1 MNIIYFKLNST
12 ASFSKFDTGF
22 EVMSNNKKEKM
33 LEVKYNI
40 KSLISSIYECQKKI
54 IINRRFIR
62 ELESEGHNTLHL
74 LNENKNLED
83 QIAEYQKELRKK
95 YQFSY

>member
-1 MNIIYFKLNST
+1 
-12 ASFSKFDTGF
+12 
-22 EVMSNNKKEKM
+22 M

-62 ELESEGHNTLHL
+62 ELESESQSTAHL
-74 LNENKNLED
+74 ERENRDLESQILNF
-83 QIAEYQKELRKK
+83 QKELRKK

>member
-1 MNIIYFKLNST
+1 
-12 ASFSKFDTGF
+12 
-22 EVMSNNKKEKM
+22 M
-33 LEVKYNI
+33 LDVKYNI

-62 ELESEGHNTLHL
+62 DLESEGSDTAKLR
-74 LNENKNLED
+74 NEIMDLEYR
-83 QIAEYQKELRKK
+83 ISEYQKELRNK

>member
-1 MNIIYFKLNST
+1 
-12 ASFSKFDTGF
+12 
-22 EVMSNNKKEKM
+22 M
-33 LEVKYNI
+33 LDVKYNI

-62 ELESEGHNTLHL
+62 DLESEGSDTAKLR
-74 LNENKNLED
+74 NEITDLEHR
-83 QIAEYQKELRKK
+83 ISEYQKELKNK

>member
-1 MNIIYFKLNST
+1 
-12 ASFSKFDTGF
+12 
-22 EVMSNNKKEKM
+22 M

-62 ELESEGHNTLHL
+62 ELESEGHSTLHL
-74 LNENKNLED
+74 VNENKELEN
-83 QIAEYQKELRKK
+83 QISDFQKELRRK

>member
-1 MNIIYFKLNST
+1 
-12 ASFSKFDTGF
+12 
-22 EVMSNNKKEKM
+22 M
-33 LEVKYNI
+33 LDVKYNI

-62 ELESEGHNTLHL
+62 ELESEGNDSSKLRT
-74 LNENKNLED
+74 EITDLERRIGD
-83 QIAEYQKELRKK
+83 FQKELRKR

>member
-1 MNIIYFKLNST
+1 
-12 ASFSKFDTGF
+12 
-22 EVMSNNKKEKM
+22 M
-33 LEVKYNI
+33 LDVKYNI

-62 ELESEGHNTLHL
+62 DLESEGSDTMKLR
-74 LNENKNLED
+74 NEIMDLEHRISD
-83 QIAEYQKELRKK
+83 YQKELRNK